1 MIKIPVASA
10 KQAAQSNKTLITVKA
25 KRHSSSTSRPLTKGN
40 SMTSENIHS
49 DQDEEE
55 SKIATSDQLLD
66 DQLSDKR
73 DAEDEALELSDK
85 EGLDLDEEDDDDKDK
100 DKSHI
105 KLGQASDKQATAT
118 VTLTATKER
127 LMLGKRTRTKWER
140 RWVLVPN
147 VLDLNKGEIWVQKW
161 VTSESAQSSKETIE
175 KIKSEVEIAEKQEAI
190 A

>member
-1 MIKIPVASA
+1 M
-10 KQAAQSNKTLITVKA
+10 
-25 KRHSSSTSRPLTKGN
+25 
-40 SMTSENIHS
+40 
-49 DQDEEE
+49 
-55 SKIATSDQLLD
+55 
-66 DQLSDKR
+66 
-73 DAEDEALELSDK
+73 ELSDK

-100 DKSHI
+100 DKSLI
-105 KLGQASDKQATAT
+105 KLGQAGDKQATAT

-175 KIKSEVEIAEKQEAI
+175 KIKSEVEIAEK
-190 A
+190 